1 MNSIQVDI
9 FGYNDYEEKD
19 FQEALSDLRKFGVN
33 DDELNLNFI
42 NLEDNNEYS
51 N

>member
-1 MNSIQVDI
+1 MEDKIIDI
-9 FGYNDYEEKD
+9 YSFNDFDDSEFD
-19 FQEALSDLRKFGVN
+19 QALSDLKEFGVN

-42 NLEDNNEYS
+42 NIEDQNEHS

>member
-1 MNSIQVDI
+1 MNDKIVDI
-9 FGYNDYEEKD
+9 YNFND
-19 FQEALSDLRKFGVN
+19 FDDIDFNEALSDLKEFGVN

-42 NLEDNNEYS
+42 NIEEENEHS

>member
-9 FGYNDYEEKD
+9 FGYNDYEEED

-42 NLEDNNEYS
+42 NLEDDNEHS

>member
-9 FGYNDYEEKD
+9 FGYNDYEEED

-42 NLEDNNEYS
+42 NLEDNNEY
-51 N
+51 NN

>member
-1 MNSIQVDI
+1 MNSIQVHI
-9 FGYNDYEEKD
+9 FGYNDYEEED

-42 NLEDNNEYS
+42 NIEDNNEYS

>member
-9 FGYNDYEEKD
+9 FGYNDYEEED
-19 FQEALSDLRKFGVN
+19 FQEALSDLHKFGVN

>member
-9 FGYNDYEEKD
+9 FGYNDYEEED
-19 FQEALSDLRKFGVN
+19 FQEALSYLRKFCVN